1 MKTQRLRLRNFQN
14 SQQDLQ
20 ALYELLSD
28 KEVNQFLPQF
38 PLQSLQDAE
47 KLYHEKILPKYLKK
61 KGLYLAI
68 CLEKDNLPIGY
79 LTVNDGSGYDFGYAL
94 KRSYWNQGIITAAS
108 QAVILYLKNR
118 YHSQLSF

>member
-1 MKTQRLRLRNFQN
+1 MSYFPTKRSLNF
-14 SQQDLQ
+14 S
-20 ALYELLSD
+20 LSFHS
-28 KEVNQFLPQF
+28 NHYRML
-38 PLQSLQDAE
+38 
-47 KLYHEKILPKYLKK
+47 KYLKK

-94 KRSYWNQGIITAAS
+94 KRSYRNQGIITEAS